1 MCRHVASRASVVY
14 HCKHGQDSILSASV
28 RSTRHEFSPKRSA
41 RPRRRHTRTHL
52 HKRSPWVR
60 SRTTETRKRFT
71 SPRRLPSAWDSVS
84 SPAGLGRCGTGRRG
98 RRSRRSTRRSK
109 RRRERARDGRVS
121 PRGDDDRERGV
132 AASISSPRRGDA
144 LAMKEDAKRSA
155 RAGTSST
162 PSPTRGG
169 GIDHSFPS
177 RLAANDPARVARS
190 RSMSGARANS
200 RCPKCRYIPGRLSG
214 GTRARRRATPFWR
227 AHCRRPPRDPSRSSL
242 RKTRAPRPFRGQ
254 TPPRGRAKARAG
266 KQSHFAYSAR
276 SLARARVRLVS
287 PPRARPDERSPPT
300 KHSLRGRIH
309 SERRRT
315 TTTRRL
321 GWTRCGGRERTPRRG
336 TRTRG
341 ERVV

>member
-1 MCRHVASRASVVY
+1 MV
-14 HCKHGQDSILSASV
+14 
-28 RSTRHEFSPKRSA
+28 T
-41 RPRRRHTRTHL
+41 
-52 HKRSPWVR
+52 
-60 SRTTETRKRFT
+60 
-71 SPRRLPSAWDSVS
+71 
-84 SPAGLGRCGTGRRG
+84 
-98 RRSRRSTRRSK
+98 
-109 RRRERARDGRVS
+109 RDGRVS

-144 LAMKEDAKRSA
+144 LAMKEDARWYVVHA
-155 RAGTSST
+155 LADAG
-162 PSPTRGG
+162 RG
-169 GIDHSFPS
+169 DRSFPS

-200 RCPKCRYIPGRLSG
+200 RCPKRRYIPGRLSG

-242 RKTRAPRPFRGQ
+242 RKTRAPRPFRGR

-300 KHSLRGRIH
+300 QSLSSRQNSFGEEENESPPRVDALRW
-309 SERRRT
+309 SRANAAPWDEGERRA
-315 TTTRRL
+315 RRIASHVYFCL
-321 GWTRCGGRERTPRRG
+321 MAKKRCRFK
-336 TRTRG
+336 
-341 ERVV
+341 